1 MADTNSHEDHLLRN
15 EHNVSEVK
23 RIAWVS
29 LAADLSLSA
38 LKFAAGILGNSQAVV
53 ADAVYSISDTITD
66 VAVLVG
72 VWFWTRPPDA
82 CHPHGHWRIKFL
94 VALFIVHKA

>member
-1 MADTNSHEDHLLRN
+1 MNSHEYHLLRN
-15 EHNVSEVK
+15 EHNISEVK
-23 RIAWVS
+23 RVAWVS

-53 ADAVYSISDTITD
+53 ADAVHSLLDTMTD

-72 VWFWTRPPDA
+72 VRFWT
-82 CHPHGHWRIKFL
+82 
-94 VALFIVHKA
+94 KAT